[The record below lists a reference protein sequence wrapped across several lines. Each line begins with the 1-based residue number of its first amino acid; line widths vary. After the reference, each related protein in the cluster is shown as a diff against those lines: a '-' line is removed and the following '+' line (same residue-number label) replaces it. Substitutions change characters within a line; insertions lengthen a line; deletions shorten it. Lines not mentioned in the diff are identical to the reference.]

1 LEADLK
7 IVAVDGMGG
16 SIGGQIIRRLRESL
30 PDDLHVIA
38 LGTNAIAANNMM
50 KAGANRGASGE
61 NAVIRS
67 VEEADMIIGPISIV
81 IPNSMMGEL
90 TAPMAVAI
98 AGTKAQK
105 ILLPLANPQVD
116 LVGVSKEP
124 LPHLM
129 EEAIEIIRKKMGL
142 PEEVKKN
149 V

>member
-1 LEADLK
+1 LEAELK
-7 IVAVDGMGG
+7 IAAVDGMGG

-30 PDDLHVIA
+30 PDDLHIVA
-38 LGTNAIAANNMM
+38 LGTNAIAANSMM

-61 NAVIRS
+61 NAVALS
-67 VEEADMIIGPISIV
+67 VREADIIIGPISIV

-90 TAPMAVAI
+90 TTKMAEAI

-116 LVGVSKEP
+116 LVGASKEP

-129 EEAIEIIRKKMGL
+129 EEAVEIIRKKMGL

>member
-1 LEADLK
+1 MK
-7 IVAVDGMGG
+7 IAAIDGMGG
-16 SIGGQIIRRLRESL
+16 SIGNQIIRRLRENL
-30 PDDLHVIA
+30 PDDIHITA

-61 NAVIRS
+61 NAVAIS
-67 VEEADMIIGPISIV
+67 VAEADIIIGPISIV

-90 TAPMAVAI
+90 TARMAEAI

-116 LVGVSKEP
+116 LVGVSREP

-129 EEAIEIIRKKMGL
+129 EEAVKIIRKKMGL

>member
-1 LEADLK
+1 MK

-105 ILLPLANPQVD
+105 VLLPLANPQVD

>member
-1 LEADLK
+1 MRIAA
-7 IVAVDGMGG
+7 IDGMGG
-16 SIGGQIIRRLRESL
+16 SIGNQIIRRLRENL
-30 PDDLHVIA
+30 PDDIHITA

-61 NAVIRS
+61 NAVAIS
-67 VEEADMIIGPISIV
+67 VAEADIIIGPISIV

-90 TAPMAVAI
+90 TTRMAEAI

-116 LVGVSKEP
+116 LVGVSREP

-129 EEAIEIIRKKMGL
+129 EEAVKLIRKKMGL